1 MAVRQS
7 SVTRWARNRKP
18 FNFAKHIEQKAR
30 AAREK
35 DVNGLAEFFEL
46 SARNYLDGLP
56 DGPFANAIWPQ
67 DVSN

>member
-1 MAVRQS
+1 M
-7 SVTRWARNRKP
+7 
-18 FNFAKHIEQKAR
+18 QKAR

-35 DVNGLAEFFEL
+35 DVDGLDEFFES
-46 SARNYLDGLP
+46 SARKYLDGLP